1 MVLIKADGFT
11 LLELLVV
18 LCIVV
23 IISAIAAPSFVEW
36 RQAIAIKSALK
47 HTADIAKYARTLSI
61 AERKAITLV
70 VDASTNHCIG
80 LTSASDCDCHVASS
94 CHVFSQQKRLIMQS
108 YHSVI
113 ASPVNKKA
121 LLTFDGTHGMSFGS
135 AMTVTISN
143 ARYTGKVII
152 NNLGRVRY
160 CTSTSLEGIP
170 LC

>member
-1 MVLIKADGFT
+1 MVLNKADGFS
-11 LLELLVV
+11 LLEILVV

-23 IISAIAAPSFVEW
+23 IISALAVPSFVEW
-36 RQAIAIKSALK
+36 RQANAIKSALK

-61 AERKAITLV
+61 SERKPVTLV
-70 VDASTNHCIG
+70 IDASANHCISI
-80 LTSASDCDCHVASS
+80 TSASDCDCSAASS
-94 CHVFSQQKRLIMQS
+94 CHAFSQQKRLVMQN
-108 YHSVI
+108 YHAVI
-113 ASPVNKKA
+113 ASPANKKS

-135 AMTVTISN
+135 AMTVSITN

-160 CTSTSLEGIP
+160 CTSTALEGIP